1 MVLVRSLI
9 GTYRSTD
16 PVPGQYHPPESPDFP
31 MKPLDW
37 VRHLEH
43 AAGLK
48 LDLDE
53 PLPSGALGRSGTDRS
68 DRDAQVWGDG
78 DRPIVWQDLL
88 EPGSGPLRSWPED
101 RAIEVWTEEELA
113 CLHGLWRFARRGSDE
128 VLRSR
133 LLAAARWHLDNT
145 QPDNATNRPW
155 GLHVFLLEGS
165 AEGRVYAET
174 LLHNATAIRAQVT
187 PVSAWILA
195 DAAAELR
202 AVVSLGDR

>member
-1 MVLVRSLI
+1 
-9 GTYRSTD
+9 
-16 PVPGQYHPPESPDFP
+16 
-31 MKPLDW
+31 
-37 VRHLEH
+37 
-43 AAGLK
+43 
-48 LDLDE
+48 
-53 PLPSGALGRSGTDRS
+53 
-68 DRDAQVWGDG
+68 
-78 DRPIVWQDLL
+78 
-88 EPGSGPLRSWPED
+88 
-101 RAIEVWTEEELA
+101 
-113 CLHGLWRFARRGSDE
+113 
-128 VLRSR
+128 
-133 LLAAARWHLDNT
+133 LAAARWHLDNT